1 MTVLFDKN
9 LLRAGTD
16 EGDIHFKDETCMA
29 YDHDSHNYALS
40 TTYDSCQ
47 TEMEAIGRY
56 VVFSN
61 VVTYNSQQ
69 PIPGTNITRDHAL
82 QISVRCELDRRQVLG
97 ESFLP
102 ITGKISLSEVGYGN
116 FSLSLDRYTD
126 QTFNEVVDDDQ
137 AEVGLGD
144 PLYFAVNLMSV
155 GGLAVF
161 IEKCWATPTSYPN
174 NRNNYTFLSDGCAED
189 PTLQILDHSSDP
201 SFKPFIIDAFIF
213 IGENPEVF
221 VHCEV
226 LVCDSDDPNSRC
238 AQGCQS
244 RVRRSGR
251 QRRGTRSAPHLI
263 SNGPLSLSRAHANS
277 ENVDQMSSSNSFD
290 IQTMGMAVGVAIG
303 AVVVFVCLAVVM
315 AIGFIFLRTF
325 RRGDH
330 RGYRRINVSEDSE
343 D

>member
-1 MTVLFDKN
+1 MIIK
-9 LLRAGTD
+9 R
-16 EGDIHFKDETCMA
+16 
-29 YDHDSHNYALS
+29 LS
-40 TTYDSCQ
+40 QLNDVSVRRFLCNSRVNS
-47 TEMEAIGRY
+47 RY

-69 PIPGTNITRDHAL
+69 PILGTNITREHAL

-102 ITGKISLSEVGYGN
+102 ITGKISLWEVGYGN

-126 QTFNEVVDDDQ
+126 QTFNEVVVDDQ

-144 PLYFAVNLMSV
+144 PLYFAGNLMSV

-161 IEKCWATPTSYPN
+161 IEKCWATPTPYPN
-174 NRNNYTFLSDGCAED
+174 NRKSYTFLSDGCAED
-189 PTLQILDHSSDP
+189 PTLQILYHSDP
-201 SFKPFIIDAFIF
+201 SFQPFIIDAFTF
-213 IGENPEVF
+213 IEENPEVF

-226 LVCDSDDPNSRC
+226 LVCDSDDPTSRC
-238 AQGCQS
+238 VQGCQS

-263 SNGPLSLSRAHANS
+263 SNGPLSLKSARSS
-277 ENVDQMSSSNSFD
+277 ENDEQTSSSSFE
-290 IQTMGMAVGVAIG
+290 IQPMGLAVGVAIG
-303 AVVVFVCLAVVM
+303 AVVVFACLAVVM
-315 AIGFIFLRTF
+315 AIGVIFLRTF
-325 RRGDH
+325 RRRDH
-330 RGYRRINVSEDSE
+330 RGYRRINVNEDSE